1 MSDSEQADI
10 ERSKH
15 AGKAGQSI
23 EEERSV
29 AHDAGADQDAEPPTP
44 DGEEPDTRQLD
55 LDSSEA
61 GSHPDPDLD
70 GS

>member
-1 MSDSEQADI
+1 MSHSEQTDI

-29 AHDAGADQDAEPPTP
+29 AHDAGADQDAEAPTP
-44 DGEEPDTRQLD
+44 DGEGPDTRQLD
-55 LDSSEA
+55 PDVSEPA
-61 GSHPDPDLD
+61 SHPDPDPDAL
-70 GS
+70 